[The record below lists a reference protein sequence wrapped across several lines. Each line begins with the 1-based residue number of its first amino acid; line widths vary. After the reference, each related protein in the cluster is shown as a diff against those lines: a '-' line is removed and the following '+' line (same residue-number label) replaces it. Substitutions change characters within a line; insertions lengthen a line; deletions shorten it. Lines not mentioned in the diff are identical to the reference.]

1 MHVFRAGAVRNSL
14 KAGQRL
20 KALLRNKY
28 KCCAYA
34 FQDEN
39 GNKRA
44 NGKSDDT
51 SEWFQTEE
59 DIVEQ
64 AFNETLDE
72 LGIDN
77 DNVVRTFYSKCIV
90 FCRCC
95 YFGSQV
101 EAN

>member
-1 MHVFRAGAVRNSL
+1 ML
-14 KAGQRL
+14 
-20 KALLRNKY
+20 
-28 KCCAYA
+28 CCAYP
-34 FQDEN
+34 FQDEK

-44 NGKSDDT
+44 NEKSNDT